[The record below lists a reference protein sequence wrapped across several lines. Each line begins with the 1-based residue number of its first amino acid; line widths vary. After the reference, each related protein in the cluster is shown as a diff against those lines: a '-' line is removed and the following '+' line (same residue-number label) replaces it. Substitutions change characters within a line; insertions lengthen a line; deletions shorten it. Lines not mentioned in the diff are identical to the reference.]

1 MQGERKTL
9 TQLSVPICLETLFY
23 MLSGMVDTLMLSSV
37 SDQAVGA
44 VGTANTYI
52 GVFIIMFGVIS
63 SGMIAVMSQNIGAG
77 RPGIA
82 YQARQLGLIFNALIG
97 IVMSVI
103 LATFS
108 GGILRI
114 VSIAPALLEPAEI
127 YLRIVGG
134 ACFLNALIPIFSS
147 YLRVFGYTK
156 HSLIGTVVGNVLNI
170 ILNSVFL
177 FAFNWG
183 VMGVAVA
190 TVISRVVNLI
200 IVAGMGAV
208 LIKAKQSPERI
219 TSRKIFAQIVKIG
232 FPSALETA
240 LYNIA
245 MTFIVRFMNQMD
257 VDGMNVTARSYAIQI
272 ANFSY
277 CVGAALAQAN
287 AIMTGWRIGA
297 KEFEECN
304 RGTRKAAIYG
314 IITATCFS
322 VTFAFAGH
330 FIVHIFTDDTQMINL
345 VVKLLIV
352 DIFLEL
358 GRVTNLVYGQALK
371 TSGDAFFPVILG
383 AIFIL
388 WHLWSFIFGQKM
400 YEVWD
405 RLYHRMRIVR
415 IWLWKYRKKR
425 MAEKA
430 RNAGRKTRHSKK
442 QFREPLPDTVG
453 QGTEMEASSPANG
466 DDVIGKTKI
475 VYLEDPEVARKT
487 PTRSEPLKKEP
498 IEEDEEIRTDDV
510 EDNFRQDDKRLT
522 DEDKR
527 ELMAPVDSEP
537 DPEFVTAM
545 TFEDI
550 SNVAEVLMS
559 ENPDEQ
565 KAIRAASTIHHK
577 MQETVILSFLTDKLS
592 NQEKVNQLLSECLDD
607 TGRPLAR
614 RKSTSKKKEAF
625 DIGKFV

>member
-1 MQGERKTL
+1 MAAERKTL

-97 IVMSVI
+97 IVMSVV

-134 ACFLNALIPIFSS
+134 TCFLNALIPIFSS

-177 FAFNWG
+177 FVFNWG

-240 LYNIA
+240 LYNI
-245 MTFIVRFMNQMD
+245 
-257 VDGMNVTARSYAIQI
+257 
-272 ANFSY
+272 
-277 CVGAALAQAN
+277 GAALAQAN

-352 DIFLEL
+352 DIFLEF

-383 AIFIL
+383 AIF
-388 WHLWSFIFGQKM
+388 M
-400 YEVWD
+400 YLFAVGGTYFLGIHMGLLAVGAYIAMAGDECARAVGMVLRWKSGKWKSKGLVEV
-405 RLYHRMRIVR
+405 
-415 IWLWKYRKKR
+415 
-425 MAEKA
+425 
-430 RNAGRKTRHSKK
+430 
-442 QFREPLPDTVG
+442 
-453 QGTEMEASSPANG
+453 
-466 DDVIGKTKI
+466 
-475 VYLEDPEVARKT
+475 
-487 PTRSEPLKKEP
+487 
-498 IEEDEEIRTDDV
+498 
-510 EDNFRQDDKRLT
+510 
-522 DEDKR
+522 
-527 ELMAPVDSEP
+527 
-537 DPEFVTAM
+537 
-545 TFEDI
+545 
-550 SNVAEVLMS
+550 
-559 ENPDEQ
+559 
-565 KAIRAASTIHHK
+565 
-577 MQETVILSFLTDKLS
+577 
-592 NQEKVNQLLSECLDD
+592 
-607 TGRPLAR
+607 
-614 RKSTSKKKEAF
+614 
-625 DIGKFV
+625 

>member
-1 MQGERKTL
+1 MTAKRKTL

-97 IVMSVI
+97 IIMSII
-103 LATFS
+103 LAAFS
-108 GGILRI
+108 GGMLRI
-114 VSIAPALLEPAEI
+114 VSIAPALLEP
-127 YLRIVGG
+127 
-134 ACFLNALIPIFSS
+134 NALIPIFSS

-156 HSLIGTVVGNVLNI
+156 HSLIGTVVGNVFNI

-177 FAFNWG
+177 FVFNWG

-245 MTFIVRFMNQMD
+245 MTLIVRFMNQMD
-257 VDGMNVTARSYAIQI
+257 VDGMNVTARSYAVQI

-297 KEFEECN
+297 KEFEKCN

-322 VTFAFAGH
+322 VTFALVGH
-330 FIVHIFTDDTQMINL
+330 FIVHIFTDDIQMINL

-352 DIFLEL
+352 DIFLEF

-371 TSGDAFFPVILG
+371 TSGDAVFPVVLG
-383 AIFIL
+383 AIF
-388 WHLWSFIFGQKM
+388 M
-400 YEVWD
+400 YLFAVGGTYFLGIHMGLLAVGAYIAMAGDECARAVGMVL
-405 RLYHRMRIVR
+405 R
-415 IWLWKYRKKR
+415 WKSGKWK
-425 MAEKA
+425 
-430 RNAGRKTRHSKK
+430 SKSLV
-442 QFREPLPDTVG
+442 EL
-453 QGTEMEASSPANG
+453 S
-466 DDVIGKTKI
+466 DV
-475 VYLEDPEVARKT
+475 
-487 PTRSEPLKKEP
+487 S
-498 IEEDEEIRTDDV
+498 
-510 EDNFRQDDKRLT
+510 
-522 DEDKR
+522 
-527 ELMAPVDSEP
+527 
-537 DPEFVTAM
+537 
-545 TFEDI
+545 
-550 SNVAEVLMS
+550 
-559 ENPDEQ
+559 
-565 KAIRAASTIHHK
+565 
-577 MQETVILSFLTDKLS
+577 
-592 NQEKVNQLLSECLDD
+592 
-607 TGRPLAR
+607 
-614 RKSTSKKKEAF
+614 
-625 DIGKFV
+625 